1 MPHFIDFMKTLKK
14 TLPLDTLQILDVL
27 QREGTYSSASAHL
40 NRSVSALSY
49 QIQKLEDELG
59 ILILDRSG
67 HRAVFTQVGQILVE
81 NGRQLLAWSDELINQ
96 IQRFSSGW
104 ESELFVS
111 YDGII
116 GQDIA
121 LSLIADMATEC
132 STQLYVQE
140 DILSGGWE
148 ALTSGKADILIS
160 SMPNIEL
167 PNTVNIKT
175 IGSVEMIWVAAKNA
189 PILDEPNPLSE
200 STRREHT
207 IIAVADTAK
216 SAPKVTKNILL
227 NQKTSTVSSMTSKL
241 TAIQRN
247 LGIGTLP
254 KQLITT
260 ELEAGSLVEIGHAR
274 TVDIVLA
281 WQIGNMGKAKTLAL
295 KKLEKCWRASA
306 QTD

>member
-1 MPHFIDFMKTLKK
+1 MKTLKK

-67 HRAVFTQVGQILVE
+67 HRAVFTQVGQMLVE
-81 NGRQLLAWSDELINQ
+81 NGRQLLAGSDELINQ

-148 ALTSGKADILIS
+148 ALISGKADILIS
-160 SMPNIEL
+160 SIPNIEL
-167 PNTVNIKT
+167 PNTVNSKT
-175 IGSVEMIWVAAKNA
+175 IGRVEMIWVAAKNA
-189 PILDEPNPLSE
+189 PILKEPNPLSE

-216 SAPKVTKNILL
+216 SAPKITKNILL
-227 NQKTSTVSSMTSKL
+227 NQKTSTVSSMSSKL

-254 KQLITT
+254 KQLITS

-281 WQIGNMGKAKTLAL
+281 WQIDNMGKAKTLAL

-306 QTD
+306 QTH

>member
-1 MPHFIDFMKTLKK
+1 MKTLKK

-59 ILILDRSG
+59 VLILDRSG
-67 HRAVFTQVGQILVE
+67 HRAAFTQVGQMLVD
-81 NGRQLLAWSDELINQ
+81 NGRQLLAGSDELVNQ

-104 ESELFVS
+104 ESELLVS

-121 LSLIADMATEC
+121 LSLIGEMESEC
-132 STQLYVQE
+132 STRLYVQE

-148 ALTSGKADILIS
+148 ALISGRADILIS
-160 SMPNIEL
+160 SMPHIEL
-167 PNTVNIKT
+167 PNTVNYKS
-175 IGSVEMIWVAAKNA
+175 IGSIEMVWVAAQNA
-189 PILDEPNPLSE
+189 KILNEPNPLSE

-216 SAPKVTKNILL
+216 SVPKTTKNILL
-227 NQKTSTVSSMTSKL
+227 NQKTSTVSSMSSKL

-254 KQLITT
+254 KHLVKE
-260 ELEAGSLVEIGHAR
+260 ELETGSLVEIGHAR

-281 WQIGNMGKAKTLAL
+281 WQVGNMGKAKTLAL
-295 KKLEKCWRASA
+295 KKIEKLWRSGNAKA
-306 QTD
+306 QALNE

>member
-1 MPHFIDFMKTLKK
+1 MKTLKK

-27 QREGTYSSASAHL
+27 QREGTYSSASVHL

-67 HRAVFTQVGQILVE
+67 HRAVFTQVGEMLVE
-81 NGRQLLAWSDELINQ
+81 NGRQLLAGSDELINQ

-148 ALTSGKADILIS
+148 ALISGKADILIS
-160 SMPNIEL
+160 S
-167 PNTVNIKT
+167 
-175 IGSVEMIWVAAKNA
+175 
-189 PILDEPNPLSE
+189 LS
-200 STRREHT
+200 
-207 IIAVADTAK
+207 
-216 SAPKVTKNILL
+216 
-227 NQKTSTVSSMTSKL
+227 
-241 TAIQRN
+241 
-247 LGIGTLP
+247 
-254 KQLITT
+254 LIH
-260 ELEAGSLVEIGHAR
+260 I
-274 TVDIVLA
+274 
-281 WQIGNMGKAKTLAL
+281 
-295 KKLEKCWRASA
+295 
-306 QTD
+306 

>member
-1 MPHFIDFMKTLKK
+1 MKTLKK

-27 QREGTYSSASAHL
+27 QREGTFSLASAHL

-59 ILILDRSG
+59 VLILDRSG
-67 HRAVFTQVGQILVE
+67 HRAAFTQVGQMLVD
-81 NGRQLLAWSDELINQ
+81 NGRQLLAGSDELVNQ

-104 ESELFVS
+104 ESELLVS

-121 LSLIADMATEC
+121 LSLIGEMESEC
-132 STQLYVQE
+132 STRLYVQE

-148 ALTSGKADILIS
+148 ALISGRADILIS
-160 SMPNIEL
+160 SIPHIEL
-167 PNTVNIKT
+167 PNTVNYKS
-175 IGSVEMIWVAAKNA
+175 IGSIEMVWVAAQNA
-189 PILDEPNPLSE
+189 KILNEPNPLSE
-200 STRREHT
+200 SIRREHT

-216 SAPKVTKNILL
+216 SAPKTTKNILL
-227 NQKTSTVSSMTSKL
+227 NQKTSTVSSMSSKL

-254 KQLITT
+254 KHLVKE
-260 ELEAGSLVEIGHAR
+260 ELETGSLVEIGHAR

-281 WQIGNMGKAKTLAL
+281 WQVGNMGKAKTLAL
-295 KKLEKCWRASA
+295 KKIEKLWRSGNAKA
-306 QTD
+306 QALNE

>member
-1 MPHFIDFMKTLKK
+1 MKTLKK

-67 HRAVFTQVGQILVE
+67 HRAVFTQVGQMLVE
-81 NGRQLLAWSDELINQ
+81 NGRQLLAGSDELINQ

-148 ALTSGKADILIS
+148 ALISGKADILIS

-167 PNTVNIKT
+167 PNTVNSKT
-175 IGSVEMIWVAAKNA
+175 IGRVEMTWVAAKNA
-189 PILDEPNPLSE
+189 PILNEPNPLSE
-200 STRREHT
+200 STRR
-207 IIAVADTAK
+207 
-216 SAPKVTKNILL
+216 
-227 NQKTSTVSSMTSKL
+227 
-241 TAIQRN
+241 
-247 LGIGTLP
+247 
-254 KQLITT
+254 
-260 ELEAGSLVEIGHAR
+260 
-274 TVDIVLA
+274 
-281 WQIGNMGKAKTLAL
+281 
-295 KKLEKCWRASA
+295 
-306 QTD
+306 

>member
-1 MPHFIDFMKTLKK
+1 MKTLKK

-27 QREGTYSSASAHL
+27 QREGTYSSASVHL

-67 HRAVFTQVGQILVE
+67 HRAVFTQVGEMLVE
-81 NGRQLLAWSDELINQ
+81 NGRQLLAGSDELINQ

-132 STQLYVQE
+132 GTQLYVQE

-148 ALTSGKADILIS
+148 ALISGKADILIS

-167 PNTVNIKT
+167 PNTVNSKT

-189 PILDEPNPLSE
+189 SILNEPNPLSE

-216 SAPKVTKNILL
+216 SAPKITKNILL
-227 NQKTSTVSSMTSKL
+227 NQKTSTVSSMSSKL
-241 TAIQRN
+241 AAIQRN

-254 KQLITT
+254 KQLITS
-260 ELEAGSLVEIGHAR
+260 ELEVGSLVEIGHAR

-281 WQIGNMGKAKTLAL
+281 WQIGNMEKAKTLAL

-306 QTD
+306 QTH

>member
-1 MPHFIDFMKTLKK
+1 MKTLKK

-27 QREGTYSSASAHL
+27 QREGTFSLASAHL

-59 ILILDRSG
+59 VLILDRSG
-67 HRAVFTQVGQILVE
+67 HRAAFTQVGQMLVD
-81 NGRQLLAWSDELINQ
+81 NGRQLLAGSDELVNQ

-104 ESELFVS
+104 ESELLVS

-121 LSLIADMATEC
+121 LSLIGEMESEC
-132 STQLYVQE
+132 STRLYVQE

-148 ALTSGKADILIS
+148 ALISGRADILIS
-160 SMPNIEL
+160 SMPHIEL
-167 PNTVNIKT
+167 PNTVNYKS
-175 IGSVEMIWVAAKNA
+175 IGNIEMVWVAAQNA
-189 PILDEPNPLSE
+189 KILNEPNPLSE

-216 SAPKVTKNILL
+216 SVPKTTKNILL
-227 NQKTSTVSSMTSKL
+227 NQKTSTVSSMSSKL

-254 KQLITT
+254 KHLVKE
-260 ELEAGSLVEIGHAR
+260 ELETGCLVEIGHAR

-281 WQIGNMGKAKTLAL
+281 WQVGNMGKAKTLAL
-295 KKLEKCWRASA
+295 KKIEKLWRSGNAKA
-306 QTD
+306 QALNE

>member
-1 MPHFIDFMKTLKK
+1 MKTLKK

-67 HRAVFTQVGQILVE
+67 HRAVFTQVGQMLVE
-81 NGRQLLAWSDELINQ
+81 NGRQLLAGSDELINQ

-148 ALTSGKADILIS
+148 ALISGKADILIS
-160 SMPNIEL
+160 SIPNIEL
-167 PNTVNIKT
+167 PNTVNSKT
-175 IGSVEMIWVAAKNA
+175 IGRVEMIWVAAKNA
-189 PILDEPNPLSE
+189 PILKEPNPLSE

-216 SAPKVTKNILL
+216 SAPKITKNILL
-227 NQKTSTVSSMTSKL
+227 NQKTSTVSSMSSKL

-254 KQLITT
+254 KQLITS

-306 QTD
+306 QTH

>member
-1 MPHFIDFMKTLKK
+1 MKTLKK

-27 QREGTYSSASAHL
+27 QREGTFSLASAHL

-59 ILILDRSG
+59 VLILDRSG
-67 HRAVFTQVGQILVE
+67 HRAAFTQVGQMLVD
-81 NGRQLLAWSDELINQ
+81 NGRQLLAGSDELVNQ

-104 ESELFVS
+104 ESELLVS

-121 LSLIADMATEC
+121 LSLIGEMESEC
-132 STQLYVQE
+132 STRLYVQE

-148 ALTSGKADILIS
+148 ALISGRADILIS
-160 SMPNIEL
+160 SMPHIEL
-167 PNTVNIKT
+167 PNTVNYKS
-175 IGSVEMIWVAAKNA
+175 IGSIEMVWVAAQNA
-189 PILDEPNPLSE
+189 KILNEPNPLSE

-216 SAPKVTKNILL
+216 SAPKITKNILL
-227 NQKTSTVSSMTSKL
+227 NQKTSTVSSMSSKL

-254 KQLITT
+254 KQLITA

-274 TVDIVLA
+274 TVDTVLA
-281 WQIGNMGKAKTLAL
+281 WQVGNMGKAKTLAL
-295 KKLEKCWRASA
+295 KKIEKLWRSGNAKA
-306 QTD
+306 QALNE

>member
-1 MPHFIDFMKTLKK
+1 MKTLKK

-27 QREGTYSSASAHL
+27 QREGTFSLASAHL

-59 ILILDRSG
+59 VLILDRSG
-67 HRAVFTQVGQILVE
+67 HRAAFTQVGQMLVD
-81 NGRQLLAWSDELINQ
+81 NGRQLLAGSDELVNQ

-104 ESELFVS
+104 ESELLVS

-121 LSLIADMATEC
+121 LSLIGEMESEC
-132 STQLYVQE
+132 STRLYVQE

-148 ALTSGKADILIS
+148 ALISGRADILIS
-160 SMPNIEL
+160 SMPHIEL
-167 PNTVNIKT
+167 PNTVNYKS
-175 IGSVEMIWVAAKNA
+175 IGSIEMVWVAAQNA
-189 PILDEPNPLSE
+189 KILNEPNPLSE
-200 STRREHT
+200 SIRREHT

-216 SAPKVTKNILL
+216 SVPKTTKNILL
-227 NQKTSTVSSMTSKL
+227 NQKTSTVSSMSSKL

-254 KQLITT
+254 KHLVKE
-260 ELEAGSLVEIGHAR
+260 ELETGSLVEIGHAR

-281 WQIGNMGKAKTLAL
+281 WQVGNMGKAKTLAL
-295 KKLEKCWRASA
+295 KKIEKLWRSGNAKA
-306 QTD
+306 QALNE

>member
-1 MPHFIDFMKTLKK
+1 MKTLKK

-27 QREGTYSSASAHL
+27 QREGTFSLASAHL

-59 ILILDRSG
+59 VLILDRSG
-67 HRAVFTQVGQILVE
+67 HRAAFTQVGQILVD
-81 NGRQLLAWSDELINQ
+81 NGRQLLAGSDELVNQ

-104 ESELFVS
+104 ESELLVS

-121 LSLIADMATEC
+121 LSLIGEMESEC
-132 STQLYVQE
+132 STRLYVQE

-148 ALTSGKADILIS
+148 ALISGRADILIS
-160 SMPNIEL
+160 SMPHIEL
-167 PNTVNIKT
+167 PNTVNYKS
-175 IGSVEMIWVAAKNA
+175 IGSIEMVWVAAQNA
-189 PILDEPNPLSE
+189 KILNEPNPLSE

-216 SAPKVTKNILL
+216 SVPKTTKNILL
-227 NQKTSTVSSMTSKL
+227 NQKTSTVSSMGSKL

-254 KQLITT
+254 KHLVKE
-260 ELEAGSLVEIGHAR
+260 ELETGSLVEIGHAR

-281 WQIGNMGKAKTLAL
+281 WQVGNMGKAKTLAL
-295 KKLEKCWRASA
+295 KKIEKLWRSGNAKA
-306 QTD
+306 QALNE